1 MVVGIAVVALGALVL
16 LLFPDRPGGK
26 IAWQGAE
33 VSSLGA
39 GLPLIVVGIVA
50 IALAGGG
57 VIGGDDDDGGTT
69 KKTTISAGVTCA
81 DELRTTLPPE
91 RVADVEVGAHNQIVV
106 GPAVSKTEPFGLR
119 FTADGETVGA
129 IAATFFPASGLFKV
143 QSLVDADCHA
153 GEILDPTPGKGRLQ
167 TIRNYNDVRI
177 DLAGRSFLLNLDG
190 SRDIRVNFY
199 DYVP

>member
-1 MVVGIAVVALGALVL
+1 MVVGIGVVALGAVVL

-33 VSSLGA
+33 VSSIGA

-57 VIGGDDDDGGTT
+57 VIGGDDDDGGTAN
-69 KKTTISAGVTCA
+69 KTTSGTGVMCP

-91 RVADVEVGAHNQIVV
+91 RVADVEVGAHDQIII
-106 GPAVSKTEPFGLR
+106 GLAASKTEPFGLR
-119 FTADGETVGA
+119 LTADGETVGA
-129 IAATFFPASGLFKV
+129 IAARFFPASGLFKV
-143 QSLVDADCHA
+143 QSLVDADCQA
-153 GEILDPTPGKGRLQ
+153 GDVLDPTPGKGRLQ
-167 TIRNYNDVRI
+167 QIRNYNDVRI

-199 DYVP
+199 NYVP